1 MTQVTTPTPLP
12 KAMSLQARITDERRD
27 GIYTV
32 YAVQL
37 ASGGNITV
45 RSTGWHPVHRGSNRR
60 SVQAREFWLVLPSG
74 NKTRM
79 DIFQT
84 RSGFRLDLHSGVVEY
99 SSMTRAIEQLA
110 LEWAQQYP
118 DAVEGVA

>member
-1 MTQVTTPTPLP
+1 MTHLSTPTPILKPLP
-12 KAMSLQARITDERRD
+12 LQARIIDERRD

-37 ASGGNITV
+37 ATGTITV